1 MNAQVIARIGV
12 KPMFHLIHK
21 LLKKKFR
28 KSPGDEAAGKGRA
41 VQTVSPDLARN
52 KEYIRSLLGTS
63 DDIIIHEIRLLVDNG
78 GYIEALLVGID
89 GLMDE
94 SAISENVLQ
103 PLLEKPFEARAD
115 LLRQINQRLYL
126 KKYTIMTDLHQALM
140 DVLNASALL
149 LVNGLPVGWN
159 LKAEGYV
166 VRPISEPPTEVVVKG
181 PREGFVESIVT
192 NATLLRRR
200 LRHPALRFES
210 MIIGEYTKSNIMIA
224 YIEGIA
230 EPELVKRLKSR
241 LSEIKTDSIL
251 SSGEIEQ
258 MLEDSAFTIFPTIGN
273 TERPDRAAAMMLEG
287 RIVMFVEG
295 DPVALIAPYLFIQ
308 SLQNQEDYS
317 SRPYYA
323 TFVRLM
329 RFIAFL
335 LSVTLPSLYV
345 MAVNFH
351 KEIIPSELIVSLAES
366 RQRVPFPLVMELFG
380 LVIIFEVVRE
390 AGVRMPR
397 AIGQAVSIV
406 GALILGQVS
415 VQAGF
420 IGAPTIIIVALS
432 TISSFMITPIADA
445 TAILRLLFIIPTSIF
460 GFYGF
465 LGFGLALLTH
475 MVSLTS
481 LGVPYMAP
489 FAPFHLRDW
498 KDSFVRFPFWRLRER
513 PQSIPS
519 LREKRIEKLPGRRKE
534 KS

>member
-1 MNAQVIARIGV
+1 
-12 KPMFHLIHK
+12 MFHLFYK
-21 LLKKKFR
+21 LLMKKKFR
-28 KSPGDEAAGKGRA
+28 KSLGNDAAANGQA
-41 VQTVSPDLARN
+41 VHAISPDLARN
-52 KEYIRSLLGTS
+52 KEYIRTLLGTS
-63 DDIIIHEIRLLVDNG
+63 EDIIMREMRLLTDSGN
-78 GYIEALLVGID
+78 YINALLVGID

-94 SAISENVLQ
+94 SAISESVLH
-103 PLLEKPFEARAD
+103 PLMEKPYDAHTDMR
-115 LLRQINQRLYL
+115 LQISQRLYL
-126 KKYTIMTDLHQALM
+126 KQYSIVKDLHEALM
-140 DVLNASALL
+140 KVLDASALL
-149 LVNGLPVGWN
+149 LVDGLPVGWI
-159 LKAEGYV
+159 LQAEGFV
-166 VRPISEPPTEVVVKG
+166 VRPTSEPPTEVVVKG

-200 LRHPALRFES
+200 LRHPALRYES
-210 MIIGEYTKSNIMIA
+210 MVIGQYTKTRILIA

-230 EPELVKRLKSR
+230 DPRLIAELKSR
-241 LSEIKTDSIL
+241 LGEIRSDSVL

-258 MLEDSAFTIFPTIGN
+258 LIEDHTYTIFPTIGN

-287 RIVMFVEG
+287 RIIVFVDG

-317 SRPYYA
+317 SRPFYA
-323 TFVRLM
+323 TFIRLL

-335 LSVTLPSLYV
+335 LSITLPSLYV

-351 KEIIPSELIVSLAES
+351 KETIPSELIVSLAES
-366 RQRVPFPLVMELFG
+366 RQRVPFPLVMELIG
-380 LVIIFEVVRE
+380 LIFIFEIVRE

-420 IGAPTIIIVALS
+420 IGAPSIIIVALS
-432 TISSFMITPIADA
+432 AIASFIITPIADV
-445 TAILRLLFIIPTSIF
+445 TALLRLLFIIPTSMF

-489 FAPFHLRDW
+489 FAPFIFKDWRDT
-498 KDSFVRFPFWRLRER
+498 FIRLPYWRLRDR
-513 PQSIPS
+513 PESIPV
-519 LREKRIEKLPGRRKE
+519 LRRKRIDELPGRRKG
-534 KS
+534 KA